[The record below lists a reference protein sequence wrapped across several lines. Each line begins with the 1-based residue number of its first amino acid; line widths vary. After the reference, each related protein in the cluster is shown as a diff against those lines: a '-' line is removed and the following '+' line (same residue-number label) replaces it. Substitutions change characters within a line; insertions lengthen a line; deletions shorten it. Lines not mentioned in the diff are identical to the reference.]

1 MTRDEGA
8 KKSHPKREN
17 LSSEIHTSLH
27 KKLILSKKN
36 YKISQLAVRIKYYT
50 ENRKVTY
57 YIENMSLVEGYTIP
71 FHEVPQQK
79 NIPNS
84 TKLSQEERI
93 LVQEGIQGTRE
104 PF

>member
-1 MTRDEGA
+1 
-8 KKSHPKREN
+8 
-17 LSSEIHTSLH
+17 
-27 KKLILSKKN
+27 
-36 YKISQLAVRIKYYT
+36 
-50 ENRKVTY
+50 
-57 YIENMSLVEGYTIP
+57 MSLVEGYTIP

-84 TKLSQEERI
+84 AKLSQEERI